1 MKRAV
6 SSAVPAWFGTVIGAL
21 LIAFALGVSLFAVL
35 LIVAM
40 NVWIVRHTW

>member
-1 MKRAV
+1 MKTAL
-6 SSAVPAWFGTVIGAL
+6 PAWFGTVIGAL

-35 LIVAM
+35 LIVAL

>member
-1 MKRAV
+1 MKKASV
-6 SSAVPAWFGTVIGAL
+6 VVPRWFGSVIGAL